1 MVMEYAIFP
10 METINISQRAN
21 GTTSHQHLQAWD
33 IAGIDTGIEEW
44 YAPCTVKVLAINPDI
59 GMYNTVFFGSCDSS
73 GNPAA
78 VHTENGTDRILTFVC
93 THMNDSGFSKFGLKV
108 GKIFNSG
115 TPCYQEG
122 TKGIDGGNHVHMEV
136 AEGWQYNK
144 SYNSYGVYETNGA
157 ANIADIFFQLS
168 GFNTIGGAYG
178 ANGYTFQTVTNRD
191 DYVVPPAGDKSNIC
205 FMHLTGSA
213 ARLRADVVNG
223 NILTTIPN
231 GTTFEIVGL
240 YSWNASDGY
249 KWGWGKYNGVE
260 GYFQYDPAVMNPVG
274 YGLKSFKMR
283 LTGSAARLRSTIQGT
298 ILTTVPNGSTIQI
311 DEFIDGKQSDGYQW
325 CYGHY
330 NGTYGYFQY
339 DPAVMFPTND

>member
-1 MVMEYAIFP
+1 MDGIERNKDIVPGYQSYYGGSDYRSMIGQK
-10 METINISQRAN
+10 SN
-21 GTTSHQHLQAWD
+21 GT
-33 IAGIDTGIEEW
+33 I
-44 YAPCTVKVLAINPDI
+44 VLACSTSPLTAHEQYTIFKNI
-59 GMYNTVFFGSCDSS
+59 G
-73 GNPAA
+73 
-78 VHTENGTDRILTFVC
+78 C
-93 THMNDSGFSKFGLKV
+93 T
-108 GKIFNSG
+108 
-115 TPCYQEG
+115 
-122 TKGIDGGNHVHMEV
+122 
-136 AEGWQYNK
+136 
-144 SYNSYGVYETNGA
+144 
-157 ANIADIFFQLS
+157 S
-168 GFNTIGGAYG
+168 GFNLDGGGSRQLYC
-178 ANGYTFQTVTNRD
+178 NGSYVFNNSSRPLTNAIIVTN
-191 DYVVPPAGDKSNIC
+191 YSVPPAGDKSNIC
-205 FMHLTGSA
+205 FMHLTSSA

-231 GTTFEIVGL
+231 GTTFEVVGL

-339 DPAVMFPTND
+339 DPTVMYPTND